1 MSKDSFVRPDVEH
14 VTEGLRVPPHRVSA
28 YRDDAA
34 ADRARRFWD
43 AVWLIVLAAVVFLAE
58 RSGYVEFSSS
68 GRDTF
73 PSGSDYIIQGY

>member
-1 MSKDSFVRPDVEH
+1 MVNGQSGRVQGERPWSIWKLTGAV
-14 VTEGLRVPPHRVSA
+14 L
-28 YRDDAA
+28 AA
-34 ADRARRFWD
+34 
-43 AVWLIVLAAVVFLAE
+43 LIVLAAVVFLAE

>member
-1 MSKDSFVRPDVEH
+1 MKK
-14 VTEGLRVPPHRVSA
+14 GLLRLA
-28 YRDDAA
+28 
-34 ADRARRFWD
+34 
-43 AVWLIVLAAVVFLAE
+43 LIVLAAVVFLAE